1 MGLFGNLFGSNS
13 TLSKQKLLEK
23 LIKESILNT
32 LKWEKGREP
41 NGGELIANAATTIRV
56 NFPRIIE
63 LFQDLST
70 TYKSR
75 NLHMKNTVLPAP
87 FPRELNIPNV
97 IKGIM
102 QYAQAIE
109 NKNPSLRGQ
118 IITQTLQLSAKRLLS

>member
-13 TLSKQKLLEK
+13 TLSKQKELEK
-23 LIKESILNT
+23 LINESILNT
-32 LKWEKGREP
+32 LRWEKGGEP

-87 FPRELNIPNV
+87 YPKDLSIPMAIKAILN
-97 IKGIM
+97 
-102 QYAQAIE
+102 YAIAIE
-109 NKNPSLRGQ
+109 KVNPSFKGQ
-118 IITQTLQLSAKRLLS
+118 LITQILLNKTHSLLN